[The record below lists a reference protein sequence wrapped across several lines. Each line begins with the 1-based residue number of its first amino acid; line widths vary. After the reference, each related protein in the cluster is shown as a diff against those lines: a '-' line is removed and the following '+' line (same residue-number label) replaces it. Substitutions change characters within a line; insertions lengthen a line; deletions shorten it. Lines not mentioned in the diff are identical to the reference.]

1 MINALPLAG
10 AIEMLLS
17 LALAWMGVLVLYIRP
32 PFLTRYFPRPF
43 YIIKAH
49 IDYLLMALLLFVF
62 FSLRVH
68 QPGWLVV
75 CALIGSITNPFMFIV
90 LATRKTSDM
99 PTTSPMGLFSLASFI
114 LTTIGFG
121 GFSVRILL
129 EYI

>member
-1 MINALPLAG
+1 MTNALPLVG

-17 LALAWMGVLVLYIRP
+17 LALAWLGVFALYIRP
-32 PFLTRYFPRPF
+32 PFLTRLFPRPV

-49 IDYLLMALLLFVF
+49 IDYLLMALLLFAF

-75 CALIGSITNPFMFIV
+75 CAIIGSITNPLMFAM

-99 PTTSPMGLFSLASFI
+99 PATSPMGLLSVASFI
-114 LTTIGFG
+114 ITTIGFG
-121 GFSVRILL
+121 GFSIRILL
-129 EYI
+129 EYV